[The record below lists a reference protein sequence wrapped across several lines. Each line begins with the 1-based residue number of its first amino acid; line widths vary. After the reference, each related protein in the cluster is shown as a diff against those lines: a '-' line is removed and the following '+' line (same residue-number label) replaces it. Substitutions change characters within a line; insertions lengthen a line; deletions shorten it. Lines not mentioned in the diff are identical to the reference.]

1 MSSTDHPPAQR
12 HDEPDTGPVGPFPA
26 EALAGGAPPA
36 LGGPATGPSAARA
49 LAVPV
54 LAGVAAV
61 VVLGVYGRLH
71 EPGTIAVDIAGF
83 SGPAYVKAWLTTLAA
98 LLAVVQLVSALNMY
112 GRIGRAS
119 PSWVST
125 VHRWSGRAAV
135 LVTVPVVV
143 HCLYVFGFE
152 YDSTRVLVH
161 SVAGCLFYGAFVTKM
176 LSLTRRGLP
185 GWTLPVV
192 GGVVFGA
199 LVVLWLTAALWLFGA
214 RGLHL

>member
-1 MSSTDHPPAQR
+1 MSSTDHGPARMQ
-12 HDEPDTGPVGPFPA
+12 DEPATGPVGPFPPG
-26 EALAGGAPPA
+26 ALAGGAPPA
-36 LGGPATGPSAARA
+36 LGGPSDGPSAARA

-71 EPGTIAVDIAGF
+71 TPGTIAVNIAGF

-112 GRIGRAS
+112 GRIGPAS
-119 PSWVST
+119 PAWVST

-152 YDSTRVLVH
+152 YGSTRVLVH

-176 LSLTRRGLP
+176 LCLTRRGLP

-192 GGVVFGA
+192 GGIVFTA
-199 LVVLWLTAALWLFGA
+199 LVVLWLTAAVWLFDA
-214 RGLHL
+214 KGLHL